1 MVRRAHSC
9 PRTTASIPTAS
20 NILLCWIA
28 VSLQVVYSRGACL
41 VNGGKSAVG
50 LSTRGRG
57 YCFHQVLFAYSR
69 AAPVANPVR
78 RQQGIRM
85 SKAPERIQIAVDNI
99 SRVDTMDIAAA
110 VVKE

>member
-1 MVRRAHSC
+1 MLRRARSF
-9 PRTTASIPTAS
+9 PRTAASIPSAS

-28 VSLQVVYSRGACL
+28 VSLQVVYSRGTCL

-50 LSTRGRG
+50 LSTRGRSH
-57 YCFHQVLFAYSR
+57 CFHQVFFAYSR

-85 SKAPERIQIAVDNI
+85 SRAPGRIQVAVDNI
-99 SRVDTMDIAAA
+99 SRVDTMDAAA
-110 VVKE
+110 AIVKE

>member
-9 PRTTASIPTAS
+9 TRSAASIPPAS

-41 VNGGKSAVG
+41 VNGGKSVVG
-50 LSTRGRG
+50 LSTRGRS
-57 YCFHQVLFAYSR
+57 CFHQVLFAYSR

-78 RQQGIRM
+78 RQQRIRM
-85 SKAPERIQIAVDNI
+85 SRASERIQIAVDNI
-99 SRVDTMDIAAA
+99 SKVDTMDAAA
-110 VVKE
+110 AIVKE